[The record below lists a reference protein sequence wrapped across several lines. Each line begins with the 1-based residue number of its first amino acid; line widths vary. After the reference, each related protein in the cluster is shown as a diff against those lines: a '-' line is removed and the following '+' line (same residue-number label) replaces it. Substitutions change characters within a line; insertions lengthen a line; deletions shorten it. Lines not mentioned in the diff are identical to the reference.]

1 MDVWFS
7 IEEEP
12 PPRGAKAIWRDLKTF
27 VSAPPERVRRAF
39 ALLTRTYH
47 GGRQTGSYHRTE
59 RCAARVRYPIR
70 REPSVGSRR
79 DFIVYSHRMA
89 RIVLSEGL
97 ATCRLP
103 QLQRAR
109 LWGIGSTVRG
119 SSSAADG
126 TATFTRT
133 GGRKRERRSA
143 ISQAPPLLLQRK
155 PYLTGSPPSRQVRP
169 CRQEGRVGRR

>member
-1 MDVWFS
+1 MGQNPEAPIGLFRDWQEITNSIFCAGPSGLRQQMDVWFS

-59 RCAARVRYPIR
+59 RCAARVRYTLR

-103 QLQRAR
+103 QLQHAS
-109 LWGIGSTVRG
+109 LGAIGSALRG
-119 SSSAADG
+119 SSSPADR

-133 GGRKRERRSA
+133 GGT
-143 ISQAPPLLLQRK
+143 Q
-155 PYLTGSPPSRQVRP
+155 
-169 CRQEGRVGRR
+169 